1 MMVFTMTVAT
11 VETLFTP
18 TRVAMVMNGIGILLA
33 GLVALSL
40 VGMAV
45 ITQVYL
51 QSGASPKGAVTLPE
65 WDALSVDEQ
74 AHTTPQI
81 TILKPLKGLEYEL
94 AENLRAFVD
103 LTGPSYE
110 VLFGIADADDPAVSV
125 VKALLADYPEA
136 PLRLIMTTAR
146 PGLNPKMLNLQ
157 GLEPYIRGELVLVSD
172 ANTRPQPDSL
182 KRLAKA
188 FHDPQVGYGCAPF
201 FVRHGQTLG
210 SRLRALHIGSQ
221 LVSIIG
227 GVYRLTGIAPI
238 MGKWMVY
245 RRQALQD
252 LGGFAELSHYLAADG
267 LTGQL
272 LSPYGWKGV
281 IIPDLM
287 EISLNHW
294 TVADAWKQLS
304 RWARLMRSLFLF
316 GPLNLLIWNGT
327 FWGLLGLLCLSFG
340 FQPGGIALIGAAI
353 FCWLGLSV
361 IYCWRGGQA
370 FELLLLP
377 LLDWQQITIV
387 IWAYCGN
394 TIAWRDRRFR
404 IGSNARIV
412 DPNHSP

>member
-1 MMVFTMTVAT
+1 MMTVAT
-11 VETLFTP
+11 VGTLLTQAKLA
-18 TRVAMVMNGIGILLA
+18 VVVNSIGILLA
-33 GLVALSL
+33 GLVVLSL

-45 ITQVYL
+45 ITQAYL
-51 QSGASPKGAVTLPE
+51 QSGTIPKGAVTLPE
-65 WDALSVDEQ
+65 GDNPSVGVQ
-74 AHTTPQI
+74 AQTTPQI

-94 AENLRAFVD
+94 AENLRAFVN

-110 VLFGIADADDPAVSV
+110 VLFGIADADDPAVDV
-125 VKALLADYPEA
+125 VNALLAHYPEA
-136 PLRLIMTTAR
+136 PLRLIVTTAR
-146 PGLNPKMLNLQ
+146 PGLNPKMINLQ

-172 ANTRPQPDSL
+172 ANTRPQPNSL
-182 KRLAKA
+182 KRLAEA
-188 FHDPQVGYGCAPF
+188 FQDPKVGYGCAPF

-227 GVYRLTGIAPI
+227 GVYCLTGIAPI

-304 RWARLMRSLFLF
+304 RWARLMRSLFLL
-316 GPLNLLIWNGT
+316 GPLNLLVWNGT
-327 FWGLLGLLCLSFG
+327 FWGLLGLLCFSFG
-340 FQPGGIALIGAAI
+340 FQPGGLALIGAAM

-377 LLDWQQITIV
+377 LLDWQQITTV

-394 TIAWRDRRFR
+394 TIAWRDRRFH

-412 DPNHSP
+412 NPDHHP